1 MKHSIFRRA
10 CALIACMV
18 LCFAG
23 LPAEASDTFLINVD
37 VLDMDSLR
45 DNDYVVRYLS
55 AQASGIRIQKYIS
68 DSDELAARI
77 RVTVVQMDTNTLVFD
92 KNYGYQG
99 KTFDSDDI
107 YLPYV
112 DNRTVP
118 YLVTLYVEDWVYAMP
133 FMHLPPRLYQN
144 GACLYGVRMQDYN
157 PSLTSNWLMGTML
170 DLNELR
176 MYGQTT
182 IPVCA
187 SNAFIVGEATVSLVG
202 EQLSVFMRF
211 KEEANVELHYCPVYL
226 VPQVASLTT
235 ADPLSMVQPSYA
247 HGQPIDVT
255 GVETALLYVPMSI
268 SYNAST
274 LEEFGYDLWND
285 ANLQY
290 QLGLWQANLMQS
302 TMPEM
307 DILPTPP
314 IVVPEPPGETPVP
327 DLPMPGLP
335 MPEVPVQIAPPAPPE
350 VLPPGEPTT
359 PEILVSPLPAG

>member
-18 LCFAG
+18 LCFSG
-23 LPAEASDTFLINVD
+23 LPGQASDTFLINVD
-37 VLDMDSLR
+37 VLDMESLR
-45 DNDYVVRYLS
+45 DNDYVMRYLS
-55 AQASGIRIQKYIS
+55 AQTSGIRIQKYIS

-99 KTFDSDDI
+99 KTFDSEDI

-118 YLVTLYVEDWVYAMP
+118 YLVTLYVEDWVYAIP

-144 GACLYGVRMQDYN
+144 GACTYGVRMQDYD

-176 MYGQTT
+176 MYGQMALP
-182 IPVCA
+182 ICA
-187 SNAFIVGEATVSLVG
+187 SNAFIVGEATVSIAG

-226 VPQVASLTT
+226 VPQVGSLTT
-235 ADPLSMVQPSYA
+235 ADPLSMPQPSYA

-285 ANLQY
+285 ANLQR

-302 TMPEM
+302 AIPEQN
-307 DILPTPP
+307 ILPTPTAP
-314 IVVPEPPGETPVP
+314 IVTPEPPRETPVP
-327 DLPMPGLP
+327 ELP
-335 MPEVPVQIAPPAPPE
+335 MPELPIQIAPPSPPE
-350 VLPPGEPTT
+350 VLPGEPMT
-359 PEILVSPLPAG
+359 